1 MSNSS
6 WRSAES
12 GKEHKP
18 SKSLSDRSLA
28 ALKWNYA
35 GVAVKVMSQLIIGVV
50 LARLLGPE
58 PFGLFAITLLVTGVG
73 GIVVEMGLGS
83 ALIQKEVVTAEDIR
97 AVFTRL
103 MLTGMVVACL
113 AVLGADW
120 IAGLFNDARLKPVL
134 IGGAVFLVF
143 QSLGVVSASL
153 LKRDLE
159 IRTVQVGQVVSYL
172 IGFLGIGVT
181 MAMLGLGVWSLIA
194 ALISQ
199 SFIFTVMMYFKVRHP
214 IKPLFR
220 IDTSHVNTFGYR
232 VLLTNL
238 ANWAIENMDNFL
250 VGRFYGM
257 NALGLYS
264 VCYNL
269 VRTPTNHVMT
279 TAQTVLFPASA
290 RAQKNNESL
299 QRAYLATLGIVTLVV
314 LPTFAGVAAVS
325 GTVVEALYGQK
336 WVEAIP
342 LLLPLALAMPLHAAM
357 TGSVILWGKGLV
369 GLELRVQ
376 FWIAIIFVLTL
387 LAASRISLIAMA
399 WGVFVVY
406 FLRCAWLTKAILR
419 SIHLSWAQF
428 GQAVRGGLFLG
439 IITCAVLAGA
449 DRLLVFLGVVPL
461 FRLSVEIILGML
473 VLVSIPALF
482 ARFVLS
488 PDVIWLLNK
497 IVHKLP
503 AKLQSLCKYYIRAT
517 PPT

>member
-18 SKSLSDRSLA
+18 SKGLSDRSLA

-35 GVAVKVMSQLIIGVV
+35 GVAVKVISQLIIGIV

-73 GIVVEMGLGS
+73 SIVVEMGLGS
-83 ALIQKEVVTAEDIR
+83 ALVQKEVVTEEDIR

-103 MLTGMVVACL
+103 MLTGVAMACL
-113 AVLGADW
+113 AILGANW
-120 IAGLFNDARLKPVL
+120 IAGLFNDARLGPVL
-134 IGGAVFLVF
+134 IGGAIFLVF
-143 QSLGVVSASL
+143 QSFGVVSASL

-159 IRTVQVGQVVSYL
+159 IRTVQVGQVASYL
-172 IGFLGIGVT
+172 IGFLGVGVT
-181 MAMLGLGVWSLIA
+181 MALLGFGVWSLIA

-199 SFIFTVMMYFKVRHP
+199 SFIFTVMMYLKVRHP
-214 IKPLFR
+214 IKPLLR
-220 IDTSHVNTFGYR
+220 ADTSHVNKFGYR
-232 VLLTNL
+232 VALTNL
-238 ANWAIENMDNFL
+238 ANWTIENMDNFL
-250 VGRFYGM
+250 VGKFFGM

-264 VCYNL
+264 ISYNL

-279 TAQTVLFPASA
+279 TVQTVLFPASA
-290 RAQKNNESL
+290 RAQKNNESI
-299 QRAYLATLGIVTLVV
+299 QRAYLATLGIVTLVI

-342 LLLPLALAMPLHAAM
+342 LLLPLALAMPIHAAM

-376 FWIAIIFVLTL
+376 FWIAIVFVLTL

-399 WGVFVVY
+399 WGVFIVY
-406 FLRCAWLTKAILR
+406 FLRCAWLTKEILR
-419 SIHLSWAQF
+419 SIHLPWARF
-428 GQAVRGGLFLG
+428 GLAVRGGLLLG
-439 IITCAVLAGA
+439 IVAFIVLAGA
-449 DRLLVFLGVVPL
+449 DRLLITLGVIPQI
-461 FRLSVEIILGML
+461 RLSVEIMLGML
-473 VLVSIPALF
+473 VLVSIPVLF

-488 PDVIWLLNK
+488 PDVIWLLDK

-503 AKLQSLCKYYIRAT
+503 ARLQSLFRRYVRAT
-517 PPT
+517 PST